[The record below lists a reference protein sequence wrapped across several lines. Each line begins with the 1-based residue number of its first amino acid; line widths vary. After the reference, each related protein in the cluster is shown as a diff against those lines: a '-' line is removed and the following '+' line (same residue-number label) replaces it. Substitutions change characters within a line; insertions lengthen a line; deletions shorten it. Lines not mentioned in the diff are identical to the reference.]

1 MGVVYYANYFVWLE
15 IARTEYFR
23 SAGISYREVEERG
36 LFMMV
41 ASASCNYKAPA
52 RYDDIVVIET
62 WIPELK
68 NSSIKFA
75 HNLFVSERL
84 IATGESVHVFT
95 RKAGHPVR
103 VPEEMGS
110 LLMQSN
116 SHRHK
121 TSAT

>member
-15 IARTEYFR
+15 IARTEFFR

-41 ASASCNYKAPA
+41 VSATCNYKSPA

-75 HNLFVSERL
+75 HNLYVSENL

-95 RKAGHPVR
+95 RKTGKPVR
-103 VPEEMGS
+103 IPQEIRS
-110 LLMQSN
+110 LQE
-116 SHRHK
+116 
-121 TSAT
+121 TFTI